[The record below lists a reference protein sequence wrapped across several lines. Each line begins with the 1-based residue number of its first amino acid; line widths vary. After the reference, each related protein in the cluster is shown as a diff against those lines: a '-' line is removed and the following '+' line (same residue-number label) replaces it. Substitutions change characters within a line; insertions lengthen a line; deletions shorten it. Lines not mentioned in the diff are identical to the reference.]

1 MMQKLSLLLFFILL
15 FVSLSL
21 AQTPNIGITATLAL
35 GEVTAID
42 TAKNQISLKTKDGDI
57 SVLLS
62 ATTEFKRVSPEKP
75 TDLSAAVPSS
85 LAELSVGDRIIAQG
99 MVSSDKTTITTK
111 RVILMTKGDMS
122 KRQTVEREKWT
133 VRGVNGRVTLVNFA
147 TKEITISMRGLMGD
161 RTAVITANDKT
172 IFKRYAPN
180 SVKYNDAK
188 PGSFSDIKVGDQL
201 RAYGDKS
208 VDGLKLTAEE
218 VVSGSFKMV
227 AGKIAA
233 IDTAKREITIKDVQS
248 KKDVTIMVNDD
259 TLLRKFEPEMA
270 QRMAMF
276 QAMRASGQLPQG
288 MGGGQGGQG
297 QNPMGGGGQGVG
309 RTGEV
314 DDFLERLPVLSLADL
329 KIGDS
334 IAASST
340 SAESAEKVVAI
351 KFVAG
356 VEPFLNPPQLPN
368 MPQQNRQSS
377 PTLNIPGLDSIG
389 TP

>member
-1 MMQKLSLLLFFILL
+1 
-15 FVSLSL
+15 
-21 AQTPNIGITATLAL
+21 
-35 GEVTAID
+35 
-42 TAKNQISLKTKDGDI
+42 
-57 SVLLS
+57 
-62 ATTEFKRVSPEKP
+62 
-75 TDLSAAVPSS
+75 
-85 LAELSVGDRIIAQG
+85 
-99 MVSSDKTTITTK
+99 
-111 RVILMTKGDMS
+111 
-122 KRQTVEREKWT
+122 
-133 VRGVNGRVTLVNFA
+133 
-147 TKEITISMRGLMGD
+147 MGD

-248 KKDVTIMVNDD
+248 KKDVTVMVNDD

-377 PTLNIPGLDSIG
+377 PNLNIPGLDSIG